1 MKVIADVGPHNHNY
15 YKLRAI
21 ELIHEDRLTDAVSV
35 LALAQAYDT

>member
-1 MKVIADVGPHNHNY
+1 MRIIADVGPENHNY

-21 ELIHEDRLTDAVSV
+21 ELIHEDRLIDAISV